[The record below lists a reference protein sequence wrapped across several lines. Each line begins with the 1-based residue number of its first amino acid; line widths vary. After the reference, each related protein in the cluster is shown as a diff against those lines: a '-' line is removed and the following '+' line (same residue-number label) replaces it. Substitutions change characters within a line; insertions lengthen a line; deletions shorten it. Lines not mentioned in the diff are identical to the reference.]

1 MDDIPKWLWEYAET
15 IISKYSFDSSHD
27 MQHFINVYKYSKD
40 IILSD
45 YSYLLIKDSELS
57 NETNIIFPKDLQKLT
72 NEQIRNIIY
81 HAAFCHD
88 LIDAKYVNSQEEISN
103 LRKVFLANG
112 YDKKHLEIIIFII
125 DNISYSKQRLGYLQI
140 PLEYEI
146 FVNIVSDADKLD
158 AYRIERVIA
167 YQENKHKDLD
177 EPERTIKNLSWIK
190 TILVKRI
197 LTYKD
202 FWLKTNYA
210 KKISVELHNSVQLYV
225 DTHLSSVE
233 MCDY

>member
-1 MDDIPKWLWEYAET
+1 MDDIPQWLFTYAET

-27 MQHFINVYKYSKD
+27 MQHFINVYQYSKD

-45 YSYLLIKDSELS
+45 YSYLLCDDIELTTS
-57 NETNIIFPKDLQKLT
+57 IFPKDLQKLT
-72 NEQIRNIIY
+72 KKEIRNIIY

-112 YDKKHLEIIIFII
+112 YNKEHLEIIIFII
-125 DNISYSKQRLGYLQI
+125 DNMSYSKQRLGYLQI

-146 FVNIVSDADKLD
+146 FVNVVSDADKLD
-158 AYRIERVIA
+158 AYRVERVIA
-167 YQENKHKDLD
+167 YQENKHKDLN
-177 EPERTIKNLSWIK
+177 EPERTIKNLSWVK

-210 KKISVELHNSVQLYV
+210 KTLAVKLHNSVQLYV
-225 DTHLSSVE
+225 NTHLSSVE